1 MSYALISSLI
11 LVAGG
16 LGGFLLVF
24 PDALTKSRM
33 PSAAPLLFFDE
44 GLSLITP
51 PATFGKEPAH
61 LARLVIQRQPGWSG
75 AFFHLFQAAKKEH
88 KSFMEAAEL
97 LRPSAGQLH
106 VGLINV
112 SYGHDQQGLRW
123 ALDLCETGGQ
133 TPEEAFHL
141 IDEEAAAAGLF
152 RHLSEVYVEEG
163 EDLEALY
170 DYCENVFT
178 QGLIPSLLTECY
190 FARFNVL
197 RMLPF
202 SQFLITNP
210 RIIEILC
217 RQPVDITSDSLLD
230 EQRRKAVAWEL
241 FSRLVSPKI
250 PSLDSRTIEQIA
262 WLRQNKKRELDQLRL
277 RCTLLSYELSPTAT
291 QAEMTAQVEKLI
303 ATRTSKEIADLF
315 DLDNRSLREFTA
327 GVLSDSSTWL
337 ACAGALGSLLSGHL
351 EWTAAAAITVLS
363 KFGAEAFKSAAAR
376 KERLRQNDFALLYFL
391 RR

>member
-1 MSYALISSLI
+1 LI
-11 LVAGG
+11 
-16 LGGFLLVF
+16 
-24 PDALTKSRM
+24 P
-33 PSAAPLLFFDE
+33 
-44 GLSLITP
+44 P
-51 PATFGKEPAH
+51 PATLGQEPAH
-61 LARLVIQRQPGWSG
+61 LARLVLKRQPEWSS

-88 KSFMEAAEL
+88 KGFMEAAEWL
-97 LRPSAGQLH
+97 MPFAGQLH
-106 VGLINV
+106 LGLISA
-112 SYGHDQQGLRW
+112 SYGHDHQGLRW
-123 ALDLCETGGQ
+123 AIDLCEPGGR

-152 RHLSEVYVEEG
+152 RHLSEVYFESG

-178 QGLIPSLLTECY
+178 QGLIPSLLAECY
-190 FARFNVL
+190 FTRFNVL
-197 RMLPF
+197 RMLPY
-202 SQFLITNP
+202 SQFLVTNP
-210 RIIEILC
+210 RIIEILG
-217 RQPVDITSDSLLD
+217 RQPVDASVGPLVD
-230 EQRRKAVAWEL
+230 EQRRKAVSWEL

-250 PSLDSRTIEQIA
+250 PSLDSRTLDQIA

-277 RCTLLSYELSPTAT
+277 RCALLSYELSPTVT

-315 DLDNRSLREFTA
+315 DLDNRSLREFIA
-327 GVLSDSSTWL
+327 GLLSDSATWL

-351 EWTAAAAITVLS
+351 EWTAAGAIAVLS

-391 RR
+391 HR